1 MSRSRGSDAWRPSA
15 TMPALKLR
23 ARMLASARN
32 YFATQNVLEVETPM
46 LSRHAVS
53 DVNIE
58 SIEAHLE
65 LAPGTSFY
73 LHTSPEFCMKR
84 LLAAGAPDI
93 YQLGK
98 VFRDGERGHRHQ
110 PEFTLA
116 EWYRHGFGLEQ
127 IINDTLG
134 FIREV
139 LGNSVVLG
147 PTRRI
152 SYREAF
158 ENALG
163 IDPISATIEE
173 LAPLATARHHL
184 NPATDRDKTDWLDLL
199 LCQSVAPAFDRD
211 CLTVLHHYPAE
222 QAALARVNPDDPT
235 VADRFEVFRGD
246 LELANGYVELGD
258 AAEQRERCNRDQAA
272 RQTLGR
278 TIRPLDRDFLDA
290 LQHGLPA
297 CAGVAVGFD
306 RLVMIAAGADH
317 IGKVTS
323 FIFNAERHT

>member
-15 TMPALKLR
+15 TIPALKLR

-32 YFATQNVLEVETPM
+32 YFAAQNVLEVETPM

-53 DVNIE
+53 DINIE

-139 LGNSVVLG
+139 LGNSAALG

-199 LCQSVAPAFDRD
+199 LCQSIAPAFDRD

-222 QAALARVNPDDPT
+222 QAALARVNPDDPA

-272 RQTLGR
+272 RQALGK